1 MDRLLM
7 IDRRAFCRALAAS
20 IAGTIACSP
29 PGRRPTGSPRERL
42 IRVLGLEGPE
52 IEWLSSL
59 SDKEQEELIVGL
71 ESPAAGSADRPT
83 SLLMKLLGRRS
94 RLFAYVGYPDMS
106 DRLQGCDGLIR
117 E

>member
-1 MDRLLM
+1 ML
-7 IDRRAFCRALAAS
+7 DRRAFCRALAAS

-59 SDKEQEELIVGL
+59 SDTEQAELMTGL
-71 ESPAAGSADRPT
+71 ESPAADSTDRT
-83 SLLMKLLGRRS
+83 TALLMKLLGQRD
-94 RLFAYVGYPDMS
+94 RLFAYVGYPQLP
-106 DRLQGCDGLIR
+106 DRLEGCDGLIR

>member
-1 MDRLLM
+1 ML
-7 IDRRAFCRALAAS
+7 DRRAFCRALAAS

-42 IRVLGLEGPE
+42 IRALGLKETE

-59 SDKEQEELIVGL
+59 SEKEQEELIAGL
-71 ESPAAGSADRPT
+71 ESPAAGSADRT
-83 SLLMKLLGRRS
+83 TALLMKLLGRRD
-94 RLFAYVGYPDMS
+94 RLFAYVGYPPLP
-106 DRLQGCDGLIR
+106 DRLEGCDGLIR